1 MMKKEYRILQVRDA
15 DIIGKNIK
23 RLRKEHH
30 IKQTDFVAQL
40 QLMDINISVYS
51 LSKIENGIQNPTV
64 SLLMAVT
71 SLLNC
76 DYNEFFKETDDAEDT
91 GKDAQKKI

>member
-1 MMKKEYRILQVRDA
+1 MKKEYRILQVRDV

-71 SLLNC
+71 SLLKC
-76 DYNEFFKETDDAEDT
+76 DYNEFFKNPSETSEELEDADP
-91 GKDAQKKI
+91 KK